1 MTYGEA
7 DNFIKLFL
15 KGDITIASISST
27 YFKMA
32 VMEVSTLCIPSTLKA
47 EYDGTQT
54 DVFRLLHFEDVV
66 VSPTVTKNVQFYIKK
81 PPIADTPIGTD
92 EIPIDETLALAVVF
106 YICSY
111 LSNKYKDRFEAKAN
125 KQISVYVSNELS

>member
-7 DNFIKLFL
+7 KEFVSEFL
-15 KGDITIASISST
+15 KGDNSNALVSPIHFDMAIMEIAT
-27 YFKMA
+27 M
-32 VMEVSTLCIPSTLKA
+32 CIPSTLKA

-54 DVFRLLHFEDVV
+54 DVFRMLYTE
-66 VSPTVTKNVQFYIKK
+66 TVQVDALNTKQVQYYIKN
-81 PPIADTPIGTD
+81 PTIPTPIVDTD
-92 EIPIDETLALAVVF
+92 EIAIDQQLSLAVVF

-111 LSNKYKDRFEAKAN
+111 LSNKYKDKFEAKAT

>member
-7 DNFIKLFL
+7 NEFIAEFL
-15 KGDITIASISST
+15 RGDRSNPVVSPIHYKTAI
-27 YFKMA
+27 
-32 VMEVSTLCIPSTLKA
+32 MEVSTLCIPSVLKA

-66 VSPTVTKNVQFYIKK
+66 VSPTVTKNIQFYIKK
-81 PPIADTPIGTD
+81 PLVPSIIVDAD
-92 EIPIDETLALAVVF
+92 EMPIDEELSLAVIF

-111 LSNKYKDRFEAKAN
+111 LSNKYKDKFESKAKST
-125 KQISVYVSNELS
+125 ISIYVSNEL